1 MGWALGIDTGGTFTD
16 VIAFN
21 FDTGLIQTLKVP
33 STPADPSQ
41 GVLNGVEAFL
51 KAVPSAQ
58 AKDIEFFAHG
68 TTVAANAVIERKGSR
83 TGLLI
88 TKGTRAVYEARMS
101 RQPPPAEM
109 LNPNFSKSP
118 PLVPSRL
125 TREIPERI
133 LFDGAVE
140 STLDE
145 AAVLSSVDE
154 LVRLYDVESIAV
166 CYLFSFMNDRHERRT
181 RELIHQNFSGL
192 RVSLSSA
199 VVPIIREYRRLSTT
213 VLDAYVGPTLST
225 YLERLREGLRQRGI
239 NGKQVFIMQSNG
251 GLMSIDVASSNPV
264 QTLLSGP
271 AAGVISG
278 AYLGGLTC
286 LKNVATFDVGGT
298 STDIATI
305 IDGNVTEVSG
315 GVIAGQDAAIP
326 MNEIGTIGAGGGT
339 IARIGD
345 DGRLKVGPESAGACP
360 GPACYGHGGVEP
372 TVTDA
377 DLLLGYLDPAY
388 FLGGQFSLDGDA
400 AARAVS
406 KIAKRLNLS
415 VEGAAAGIVTIANSY
430 MESELRL
437 RLMARGFDPR
447 VFAMVALGGA
457 GPVHACMVAK
467 NLGVQTVVVPPYPGL
482 GSAMGLLL
490 TDIKHHYSC
499 SRLRLLDE
507 FSVAELASEFA
518 SLMTQAIA
526 EAESEG
532 TDPANIIFEGYLDL
546 RYVGQGYEL
555 SVPYLH
561 SDADETLKADVAR
574 RFHDM
579 HKTLYGHS
587 APHERLEVVSFRLT
601 TRSPLRKFS
610 LGKSSKGA
618 ATSTQVKSIRKVY
631 FQETADFV
639 ETPVYDRASLPAGLR
654 VSGPVLIEQP
664 DTTTVVVPGQTLRV
678 DDYQNLI
685 VTLD

>member
-21 FDTGLIQTLKVP
+21 FDSGHIQTLKVP

-41 GVLNGVEAFL
+41 GVLNGVDAFL
-51 KAVPSAQ
+51 RAVPSAR

-68 TTVAANAVIERKGSR
+68 TTVATNAVIERKGSR

-133 LFDGAVE
+133 LFDGAIQT
-140 STLDE
+140 SLDE
-145 AAVLSSVDE
+145 DAVLSSVEE
-154 LVRLYDVESIAV
+154 LVRLYDVQSIAV
-166 CYLFSFMNDRHERRT
+166 CYLFSFMNDEHERRT
-181 RELIHQNFSGL
+181 CELIRRKFPRL

-199 VVPIIREYRRLSTT
+199 LVPIIREYRRLSTT
-213 VLDAYVGPTLST
+213 VLDAYVGPTLAT
-225 YLERLREGLRQRGI
+225 YLERLGEGLRQRGV

-251 GLMSIDVASSNPV
+251 GLMSIEVASANPV

-278 AYLGGLTC
+278 AYLSGLTG

-305 IDGNVTEVSG
+305 SGGNVTEVSG

-339 IARIGD
+339 IARVGN
-345 DGRLKVGPESAGACP
+345 DGRLKVGPDSAGARP
-360 GPACYGHGGVEP
+360 GPACYGHGGIEP

-377 DLLLGYLDPAY
+377 DLLLGYLDPAF
-388 FLGGQFSLDGDA
+388 FLGGQFPLDRDA

-406 KIAKRLNLS
+406 DIAKRLNMS

-447 VFAMVALGGA
+447 SFAMVALGGA

-467 NLGVQTVVVPPYPGL
+467 NLGIQTVVVPPYPGL

-490 TDIKHHYSC
+490 TDVKHHYSR

-507 FSVAELASEFA
+507 FPIAALASEFA
-518 SLMTQAIA
+518 SLTAQAISES
-526 EAESEG
+526 EAEG
-532 TDPANIIFEGYLDL
+532 TEPTRVQFEGYLDL

-555 SVPYLH
+555 SVPYRH
-561 SDADETLKADVAR
+561 RDTGETAKSDAAQ

-587 APHERLEVVSFRLT
+587 APHERLEVVNLRLI
-601 TRSPLRKFS
+601 TRSPLRKLS
-610 LGKSSKGA
+610 LGRSLNGSAKSLEPKGR
-618 ATSTQVKSIRKVY
+618 RKAY
-631 FQETADFV
+631 FQELREYV
-639 ETPVYDRASLPAGLR
+639 ETPVYDRLSLPIDLEVR
-654 VSGPVLIEQP
+654 GPVLVEQP